1 LRVANAPEGIKEA
14 RAVIDRHLITL
25 AIALQDIDNDVP
37 QLQTWDGPQAHY
49 WQRADT
55 SSSAA
60 QVLVRSK
67 LDTS

>member
-1 LRVANAPEGIKEA
+1 M
-14 RAVIDRHLITL
+14 IDRHLITL